1 MSWIKL
7 LLGCAV
13 IGFCMLLGY
22 FAAEKY
28 RSRKLFFAQL
38 SSFHARYLNELSY
51 ARKPLSE
58 FLSEYPYT
66 KEFGKVI
73 DGLQKER
80 TIDVKFSFLNKEE
93 QGYLYDYFCMLGKGD
108 AKAQSGYFSA
118 QTGELNGKKAESEK
132 EAKTRSE
139 LYLKLGL
146 LAGLAF
152 VILIV

>member
-7 LLGCAV
+7 LLGGAV
-13 IGFCMLLGY
+13 IGFCILLGY

-38 SSFHARYLNELSY
+38 SAFNTRYLNELSY
-51 ARKPLSE
+51 ARKPLSS
-58 FLSEYPYT
+58 FLASYKYS
-66 KEFGKVI
+66 KEFGKII
-73 DGLQKER
+73 DELQKKHFIE
-80 TIDVKFSFLNKEE
+80 VNFSFLSKDERN
-93 QGYLYDYFCMLGKGD
+93 YLYDYFSMLGKGD
-108 AKAQSGYFSA
+108 SRTQSGYFSA
-118 QTGELNGKKAESEK
+118 QTEVLNEKKTESEK
-132 EAKTRSE
+132 EAKTRNE